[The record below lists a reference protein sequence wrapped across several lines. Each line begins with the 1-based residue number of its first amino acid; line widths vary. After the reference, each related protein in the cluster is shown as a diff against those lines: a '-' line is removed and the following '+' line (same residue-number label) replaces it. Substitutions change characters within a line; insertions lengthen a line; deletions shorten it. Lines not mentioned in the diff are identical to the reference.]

1 MSKQQQKSAVSVA
14 SPVIRRR
21 VASTKARVCEVAARK
36 FNEESYAAVS
46 VDAIVAAAGIARSSF
61 YRFFR
66 DKDDLLRQIV
76 VPVFDLAVKELDRIS
91 TDQPESIVNGIAESY
106 LQVWSAHR
114 DGLVLSM
121 KIGATLFPLVQKP
134 HDKYVATILAL
145 MEHLHDARMLRH
157 DDPRMAARLLA
168 LTTVPVLQ
176 VCERHPQFENVFRS
190 TLRGLLLKW

>member
-1 MSKQQQKSAVSVA
+1 MNEQQQKPVASAA

-21 VASTKARVCEVAARK
+21 VANTKARVCEVAARK

-66 DKDDLLRQIV
+66 DKEDLLRQIV
-76 VPVFDLAVKELDRIS
+76 DPVFDLAVRELELIS
-91 TDQPESIVNGIAESY
+91 TDQPESIVNGIADSY
-106 LQVWSAHR
+106 LQVWAQHR

-121 KIGATLFPLVQKP
+121 KIGATLFPLVQES
-134 HDKYVATILAL
+134 HDAYVAAILVL
-145 MEHLHDARMLRH
+145 MEHLHEARMLRH

-168 LTTVPVLQ
+168 LTAVPVLQ
-176 VCERHPQFENVFRS
+176 VCERHPQFANVFRS

>member
-1 MSKQQQKSAVSVA
+1 MKQQQRKPAMSMV

-46 VDAIVAAAGIARSSF
+46 VDSIVEAAGIARSSF

-66 DKDDLLRQIV
+66 DKEDLLQQIID
-76 VPVFDLAVKELDRIS
+76 PVFNLAVTELGRMS
-91 TDQPESIVNGIAESY
+91 ADQPEGIVDGIAESY
-106 LQVWSAHR
+106 LQVWAKHR

-121 KIGATLFPLVQKP
+121 KIGASLFPRVQKS
-134 HDKYVATILAL
+134 HDRYVAAILVL
-145 MEHLHDARMLRH
+145 MERLHEARMLRH

-168 LTTVPVLQ
+168 LTAVPVLQ
-176 VCERHPQFENVFRS
+176 VCERHPQFRNVFRS

>member
-1 MSKQQQKSAVSVA
+1 MSKQQRKPAVSVV
-14 SPVIRRR
+14 SPVIRCR

-61 YRFFR
+61 YRFFH
-66 DKDDLLRQIV
+66 DKDDLLQQIIN
-76 VPVFDLAVKELDRIS
+76 PVFELAVGELDRIAA
-91 TDQPESIVNGIAESY
+91 DQPEAIVNGIAEGY
-106 LQVWSAHR
+106 LQVWAKHR
-114 DGLVLSM
+114 DGLVLSI
-121 KIGATLFPLVQKP
+121 KIGPTVFPLVQKP
-134 HDKYVATILAL
+134 HDKYVAAILVL
-145 MEHLHDARMLRH
+145 MERLHEARMLRH